1 MSKIVGVTI
10 DTKSTKSK
18 NKIYYYKTEK
28 DLKYGETIDIKV
40 KGGGTPVATVVVE
53 DSKKKFD
60 YPLKDLDIV

>member
-40 KGGGTPVATVVVE
+40 KNGGTPVATVVVE
-53 DSKKKFD
+53 DSKKS
-60 YPLKDLDIV
+60 LTIH